1 MSKSKPK
8 TRLKTIA
15 IAAAQSKDEVIG
27 FIREIGDRS
36 REVKRLET
44 AMNDGIAQLQEQYAN
59 DSASHN
65 QRISELSAAVQQ
77 WCEANRN
84 ELTENGRV
92 KSADLVTGIIKWRND
107 PPKVSVTGVQAV
119 LALLKADPTLK
130 RFIRSKDEIN
140 KEAILNEREKFDKGQ
155 VAGVKIVD
163 GIEQFVIEPHD
174 QTLAQV

>member
-1 MSKSKPK
+1 MAKTSK
-8 TRLKTIA
+8 TRLKTSA
-15 IAAAQSKDEVIG
+15 QTAAQSKDEVIA
-27 FIREIGDRS
+27 FIREIGDIA

-44 AMNDGIAQLQEQYAN
+44 TMNDGIAALQEQYAEQ
-59 DSASHN
+59 SAPHN
-65 QRISELSAAVQQ
+65 QRMSELSTAVQL
-77 WCEANRN
+77 WCEANRA
-84 ELTENGRV
+84 ELTDNGRV
-92 KSADLVTGIIKWRND
+92 KFADLVTGQIKWRND

-119 LALLKADPTLK
+119 LALLKANPELQ